1 MNRLTF
7 EGGKKH
13 QYALN
18 GGPIPSVTQIIRR
31 VLGDKEYGGTQW
43 HMDRGTAAHELYAML
58 ARGEDLSKYDYDQRL
73 QHNVDAWRDWAARE
87 RPKFI
92 EVEYQVASERFGYGG
107 TIDAVL
113 QIGKRV
119 LILDYKATSSA
130 RDAIQLAAYRVALR
144 ETIPELIVTGLLSL
158 QINADGWRYGPV
170 LGHSEMLLA
179 DAAWNHVL
187 GVYRLLEK
195 EV

>member
-1 MNRLTF
+1 MTGLTF

-18 GGPIPSVTQIIRR
+18 GRPIPSVTQIIRR

-73 QHNVDAWRDWAARE
+73 QPNVDAWRDWAARE

-92 EVEYQVASERFGYGG
+92 EVEYQVASDRFGYAG
-107 TIDAVL
+107 TIDAVV

-119 LILDYKATSSA
+119 FILDYKATSSA
-130 RDAIQLAAYRVALR
+130 RDAIQLAAYRMALR
-144 ETIPELIVTGLLSL
+144 ETMPELIVTGLISL

-170 LGHSEMLLA
+170 LGHSEMLCA
-179 DAAWNHVL
+179 DAAWNNVL